1 MSACALTSI
10 FFVAC
15 KSPATEPEAKIV
27 SDSASN
33 TKFDEVAMRA
43 AIAPGLH
50 AFATAFNSHDSAGM
64 VNMYAPD
71 GKVMPPNSPALVG
84 REAIG
89 KLVTGIF
96 KMGIKEFSD
105 STTAVYGNKDNIIE
119 EGAYFMKDAKG
130 AIMDKG
136 KYVEV
141 WRQYDGQWKMV
152 VDIFNSDLPAPG
164 SK

>member
-1 MSACALTSI
+1 MSFCVTVMISLN
-10 FFVAC
+10 AC
-15 KSPATEPEAKIV
+15 KNPDAPPEAKVV
-27 SDSASN
+27 SDSSTSVA
-33 TKFDEVAMRA
+33 FDEAAMRA

-50 AFATAFNSHDSAGM
+50 AFATAFNSRDSAGL

-71 GKVMPPNSPALVG
+71 GKIMPPNSPALVG